1 MNPHGEKAKYW
12 PRLRESNKDG
22 LDLRSARPMNNIHLP
37 GLFCQEKDQDRDQM
51 LNSTPPA
58 SRTKSNDR
66 IGMQSVLF
74 LQSDLF
80 RDLTSLLFAV
90 IVPFIQKVLFSDN
103 NNHQI

>member
-37 GLFCQEKDQDRDQM
+37 GLFCQEKDQDQDQM
-51 LNSTPPA
+51 LNLTPPA

-66 IGMQSVLF
+66 IGMQRYFSATTITTKF
-74 LQSDLF
+74 EPDQSQF
-80 RDLTSLLFAV
+80 
-90 IVPFIQKVLFSDN
+90 K
-103 NNHQI
+103 